1 MERDDGRRANEA
13 CTATAEEKPT
23 ALVNRW
29 TVSRHEGP
37 ACEDPGSIDET
48 EAGRGGLGAQKESL
62 EEPPT
67 TEEVHK
73 PWMLRPVRGDEGEEG
88 PVRHPKL
95 RQHLGKNGPRRKS
108 VHHETVLGLEERV
121 RPRQERVS
129 VGREIDGAA
138 VIVGGGK

>member
-1 MERDDGRRANEA
+1 MERNDGRRANEPCA
-13 CTATAEEKPT
+13 ATAEEKPA

-37 ACEDPGSIDET
+37 AWGDPGSVDET
-48 EAGRGGLGAQKESL
+48 EAGGGGLGTQKESL

-67 TEEVHK
+67 NGGGPGTMDAEASK
-73 PWMLRPVRGDEGEEG
+73 GEEG
-88 PVRHPKL
+88 PVRHLKL

-108 VHHETVLGLEERV
+108 IRQETVPRLEERV
-121 RPRQERVS
+121 RPRRERVS

-138 VIVGGGK
+138 VIVRGGK